1 MTKVNLGIIGG
12 GQLGSLLAVA
22 AKKLEIKTTIF
33 CDDINAPAKNYCDE
47 FIFGEYKDNKI
58 IESFVN
64 KVDVITYEFENIPF
78 ETLSKINLKKKF
90 FQNQR

>member
-47 FIFGEYKDNKI
+47 FIFGEYKD
-58 IESFVN
+58 
-64 KVDVITYEFENIPF
+64 
-78 ETLSKINLKKKF
+78 LSLIHI
-90 FQNQR
+90 